1 MIKVRFV
8 WVALVLFCQLP
19 SANADTYTPGQPVDA
34 SYQEF
39 AAQFINRHCVGCHGP
54 TDPEG
59 GLSLD
64 GLGPVDGVNAAVW
77 KSVWAQ
83 VCLLYTSPSP
93 RD

>member
-39 AAQFINRHCVGCHGP
+39 AAQFINRPVSYTHLTLP
-54 TDPEG
+54 TK
-59 GLSLD
+59 
-64 GLGPVDGVNAAVW
+64 A
-77 KSVWAQ
+77 
-83 VCLLYTSPSP
+83 
-93 RD
+93 